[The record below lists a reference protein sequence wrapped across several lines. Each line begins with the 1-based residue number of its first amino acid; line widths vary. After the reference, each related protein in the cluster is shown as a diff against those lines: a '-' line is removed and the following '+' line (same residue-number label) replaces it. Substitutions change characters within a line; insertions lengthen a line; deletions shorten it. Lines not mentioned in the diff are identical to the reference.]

1 MLTWRIGRSFLAD
14 AVGKEFDPRGHL
26 LSPGSLSVRPVR
38 KVVAAG
44 ELGVAVHSEQ
54 PVHQQRVLGRR
65 LPLRARVLKAAP
77 RLLQLGRQ
85 VAVE

>member
-1 MLTWRIGRSFLAD
+1 
-14 AVGKEFDPRGHL
+14 
-26 LSPGSLSVRPVR
+26 VR

-65 LPLRARVLKAAP
+65 LPLRRAFS
-77 RLLQLGRQ
+77 RLLQGCSNW
-85 VAVE
+85 AVK